1 MSKFFC
7 DWRSA
12 IVAFPAMAVYSGLV
26 PLLKLCNVVKISWLW
41 ALCPVWIPFVAFWV
55 TTGFIA
61 CLALVTEIGFLIVP
75 DEDLMALELK

>member
-12 IVAFPAMAVYSGLV
+12 IVAFPAIVIYSGLV
-26 PLLKLCNVVKISWLW
+26 PLLKLCDVVKISWLW
-41 ALCPVWIPFVAFWV
+41 ALCPVWIPFVGLWA
-55 TTGFIA
+55 TAGFIA
-61 CLALVTEIGFLIVP
+61 FLALVTEIGFLIVP